1 MTHQYSKFLHP
12 IYLLGDLLL
21 LNLAFTLSYLLQFQ
35 RVDLFIFNPY
45 FFLLVFF
52 NIIWIFV
59 SVLLDNH
66 EKNRMATDAAIT
78 KKIAKALLLHFAAIA
93 TILLFIKA
101 TYFSRTFLL
110 YAYGI
115 YGFLVLTW
123 RLSFIHLLRAYRKR
137 GHNYRTFIIIG
148 ENQSGKSMLKFFN
161 RHPEYGYKFSG
172 FFGNDIAKIEEYA
185 KENQLDEIFV
195 SLNNSSE
202 AHIQELIKV
211 ADKNLIRVKL
221 ISNIRS
227 DDSRYQ
233 KLAPAQYGN
242 TTVLS
247 VINEPLNN
255 AFNQLI
261 KRIFD
266 IIFAFFVI
274 LLIHSWLVP
283 LIAILIRRDSKG
295 PVFFIQKRSGRNG
308 KKFPCIK
315 FRTMTYTKDAKFV
328 QATKNDSRV
337 TGIGKML
344 RKTNLDE
351 FPQFFNVLLGHMT
364 VVGPRPH
371 PIPLDDTFKKDVEK
385 YTVRHFVKPGIT
397 GLAQAKGYRGETREM
412 AAMKNRIRFDV
423 FYVQNWSLF
432 LDIKIIFMTVFNMA
446 RGEKNAY

>member
-21 LNLAFTLSYLLQFQ
+21 LNLAFILSYLLLFQ

-52 NIIWIFV
+52 NIIWVFV

-66 EKNRMATDAAIT
+66 EKNRMASDFAIT
-78 KKIAKALLLHFAAIA
+78 KKIARALLLHFAAIA

-101 TYFSRTFLL
+101 TYFSRLHLL
-110 YAYGI
+110 YSYSI
-115 YGFLVLTW
+115 YGLLVLTW
-123 RLSFIHLLRAYRKR
+123 RLSFIQILRAYRKR
-137 GHNYRTFIIIG
+137 GHNFRTFIIIG
-148 ENQSGKSMLKFFN
+148 ENKAGKSILNFIN
-161 RHPEYGYKFSG
+161 RHPEFGYKFLG
-172 FFGNDIAKIEEYA
+172 FFDKNIAGIEEFA
-185 KENQLDEIFV
+185 KNNQLDEVYV
-195 SLNNSSE
+195 SLNNSNE
-202 AHIQELIKV
+202 EDIQQLTKV
-211 ADKNLIRVKL
+211 ADRNLIRLKL
-221 ISNIRS
+221 ISNINADES
-227 DDSRYQ
+227 KFQ

-255 AFNQLI
+255 AFNQLV

-266 IIFAFFVI
+266 ITFSFFVL
-274 LLIHSWLVP
+274 LLIHSWLIP
-283 LIAILIRRDSKG
+283 LIAILIKRDSSG
-295 PVFFIQKRSGRNG
+295 PIFFVQKRSGRNG

-315 FRTMTYTKDAKFV
+315 FRTMTYQKNAQFV

-337 TGIGKML
+337 TNVGKFL

-351 FPQFFNVLLGHMT
+351 FPQFINVLMGHMT

-371 PIPLDDTFKKDVEK
+371 PIPLDDTYKENVEK
-385 YTVRHFVKPGIT
+385 YTVRHYVKPGIT

-432 LDIKIIFMTVFNMA
+432 LDIKIIFMTVFNMV